1 MVIAQ
6 ITITIQREIAKST
19 IKLVSQRR
27 RNRLL
32 GLQAAVDKRATDR
45 KNRPIH
51 ELTITVER
59 FIYRLLRS
67 MWYIHIS
74 SLLKQKMN
82 VTI

>member
-1 MVIAQ
+1 MKYSCYQDCSVIHGWFVYCAFL

-51 ELTITVER
+51 ELTITVEK
-59 FIYRLLRS
+59 FIYCLLR
-67 MWYIHIS
+67 
-74 SLLKQKMN
+74 
-82 VTI
+82 